1 MHMVALAHPS
11 SRLAKDGEIARIT
24 IFGGD
29 VLLHPLEGSDLVEQA
44 AVGVSLAQR
53 EEALGPDPIVD
64 GHADDAIAGETTVV
78 IPGRRTSSVIL
89 KQTASNP
96 DHHRESG

>member
-1 MHMVALAHPS
+1 MVALAHPS
-11 SRLAKDGEIARIT
+11 SRLAKDGDIARIT
-24 IFGGD
+24 TEGGD
-29 VLLHPLEGSDLVEQA
+29 VLLHPLEDSDLVEQA

-64 GHADDAIAGETTVV
+64 GHADDAISGETTAV

-96 DHHRESG
+96 DHHQESG